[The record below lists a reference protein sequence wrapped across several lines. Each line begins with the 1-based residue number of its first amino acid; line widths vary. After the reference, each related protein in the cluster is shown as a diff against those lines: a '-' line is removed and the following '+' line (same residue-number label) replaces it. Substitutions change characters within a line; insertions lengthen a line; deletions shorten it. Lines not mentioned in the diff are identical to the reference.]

1 MLGSSI
7 QDKSMTSYR
16 EENKGRF
23 ISLAD
28 KLSLELKMQLQV
40 VYSDSGGYSIFPA
53 KTPIP
58 AYPLY
63 GEIEQ
68 VYVTVNPNEETES
81 EEINDE

>member
-1 MLGSSI
+1 
-7 QDKSMTSYR
+7 MTSYR

-23 ISLAD
+23 IALAD
-28 KLSLELKMQLQV
+28 KLSLELKLQLQV
-40 VYSDSGGYSIFPA
+40 VYSESGGYSIFPA

-68 VYVTVNPNEETES
+68 IYLTVNPNEETES
-81 EEINDE
+81 EVDNAE

>member
-1 MLGSSI
+1 
-7 QDKSMTSYR
+7 MTSYR
-16 EENKGRF
+16 EENKVRF
-23 ISLAD
+23 IALAD
-28 KLSLELKMQLQV
+28 KLSLELKIQLQV

-81 EEINDE
+81 EEKEDE

>member
-28 KLSLELKMQLQV
+28 KLSLELKTQLQV

-81 EEINDE
+81 EGLNDE

>member
-1 MLGSSI
+1 MN
-7 QDKSMTSYR
+7 SYR

-23 ISLAD
+23 IALAD
-28 KLSLELKMQLQV
+28 KLSLELKLQLQV
-40 VYSDSGGYSIFPA
+40 VYSESGGYSIFPV

-68 VYVTVNPNEETES
+68 IYVTVNPNEETES
-81 EEINDE
+81 EEINAE